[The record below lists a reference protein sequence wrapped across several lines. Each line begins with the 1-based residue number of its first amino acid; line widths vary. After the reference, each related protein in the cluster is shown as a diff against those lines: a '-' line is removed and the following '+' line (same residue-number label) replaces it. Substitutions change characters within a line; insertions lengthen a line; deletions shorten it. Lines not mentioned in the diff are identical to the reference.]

1 MGKKYKFDNLGLDHY
16 GYSPRFQKS
25 DDVHPMSQLEG
36 DEEPVK
42 KEKGLKILNTNKLLT
57 RLPVLLAHI
66 KLKIF
71 CINAIK
77 SPQKFTR
84 IQSSHQITG
93 VYIHNNKLVVI
104 TEPKTIYFDLSE
116 KADNRPKYEIN
127 YIIKHN
133 ELSAE
138 HTIIKEIS

>member
-66 KLKIF
+66 KAENLLYQRNKVTTKVYK
-71 CINAIK
+71 NPIK
-77 SPQKFTR
+77 S
-84 IQSSHQITG
+84 
-93 VYIHNNKLVVI
+93 L
-104 TEPKTIYFDLSE
+104 
-116 KADNRPKYEIN
+116 
-127 YIIKHN
+127 
-133 ELSAE
+133 
-138 HTIIKEIS
+138 